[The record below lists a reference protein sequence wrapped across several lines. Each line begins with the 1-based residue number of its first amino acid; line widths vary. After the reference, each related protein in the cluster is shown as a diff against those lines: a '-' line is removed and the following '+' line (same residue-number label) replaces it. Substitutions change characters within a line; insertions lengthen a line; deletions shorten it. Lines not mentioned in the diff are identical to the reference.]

1 MAEATVTRISE
12 AVELPHDE
20 PPSPLSGA
28 DYLNEK
34 LEDAERLLI
43 YAAETGIDIKADVR
57 ENVLNARK
65 VAAKWDA
72 KTAANL
78 LAALTTLAATLK
90 PVTAE
95 SLKLCAQRKAAD
107 KTVRGYKRVAIA
119 LAVLIIPYSIATFV
133 TSAISEAIRKDIDT
147 ANAMAVKL
155 SDELP
160 PQAQRR
166 SDNERVNADALP
178 RGVTERDIIRDLQQF
193 TATVRSIDARARQLN
208 FFTVPK
214 VNDPFADK
222 RNTPDFLREI
232 FELPPGLPNLYEA
245 TIEKFQVYQD
255 ERLFAQS
262 TREGTSVLYGAIAT
276 CILPML
282 YALLGACAYL
292 LRLFEEQMRLR
303 TFTQSDAHIARFVIA
318 AIGGGVVGLFNNFN
332 ISQDA
337 SIPPLAIAFMVGYA
351 VDVFF
356 SFLEGLLQ
364 TFTRRGSSTPQPEAA
379 AKS

>member
-12 AVELPHDE
+12 AVELPHGE
-20 PPSPLSGA
+20 PVSPLSGA

-34 LEDAERLLI
+34 LQDAERLLT
-43 YAAETGIDIKADVR
+43 YAAETGIDIKSDVR

-65 VAAKWDA
+65 TAPEWDG

-78 LAALTTLAATLK
+78 LAALTTLTATFK
-90 PVTAE
+90 PII
-95 SLKLCAQRKAAD
+95 D
-107 KTVRGYKRVAIA
+107 KTVRNYKWFAIA
-119 LAVLIIPYSIATFV
+119 LAVLIIPYSIATFAS
-133 TSAISEAIRKDIDT
+133 SAISEAIRKDIDA
-147 ANAMAVKL
+147 ANALAVKL

-160 PQAQRR
+160 PQAQRT
-166 SDNERVNADALP
+166 SDNERVHAKSLP
-178 RGVTERDIIRDLQQF
+178 SGVTERDIIRDLQQF
-193 TATVRSIDARARQLN
+193 TATLRSIDARARQLN
-208 FFTVPK
+208 LFTVPR
-214 VNDPFADK
+214 VADPFADK
-222 RNTPDFLREI
+222 RDTPDFLRAL
-232 FELPPGLPNLYEA
+232 FELPPGLSNLYEA

-262 TREGTSVLYGAIAT
+262 IRESTSVLYGAIAT

-282 YALLGACAYL
+282 YALLGACAFL
-292 LRLFEEQMRLR
+292 LRSFEEQIRLR
-303 TFTQSDAHIARFVIA
+303 TFEPSDAHIARCVIA
-318 AIGGGVVGLFNNFN
+318 AIGGAVVGLFNNFN

-364 TFTRRGSSTPQPEAA
+364 TFTRRGGSPTPRTEAT

>member
-1 MAEATVTRISE
+1 MAEATVTRISDAVDLPQNE
-12 AVELPHDE
+12 ATF
-20 PPSPLSGA
+20 PLQGA
-28 DYLNEK
+28 DYLNAK
-34 LEDAERLLI
+34 LQDAERLLT
-43 YAAETGIDIKADVR
+43 YAAETGIEVKSDVR
-57 ENVLNARK
+57 DTVLEARK
-65 VAAKWDA
+65 SASKWDG

-78 LAALTTLAATLK
+78 LGALTTLAATLK

-95 SLKLCAQRKAAD
+95 SLKLCAEESIVD
-107 KTVRGYKRVAIA
+107 KTVRTYKRVAIV
-119 LAVLIIPYSIATFV
+119 LAVFIIPYSIATFV

-147 ANAMAVKL
+147 ANALAVKL

-160 PQAQRR
+160 PQAQST
-166 SDNERVNADALP
+166 SDNERVHVKALP
-178 RGVTERDIIRDLQQF
+178 RGVTESDIIRDLQSF
-193 TATVRSIDARARQLN
+193 TATLRSIDARARQLN
-208 FFTVPK
+208 IFTVPK
-214 VNDPFADK
+214 VSDPFAD
-222 RNTPDFLREI
+222 RRDNPDFLRQL
-232 FELPPGLPNLYEA
+232 FELPPGLSNLYEA

-255 ERLFAQS
+255 ERLFAQG
-262 TREGTSVLYGAIAT
+262 TRETASVIYGAIAA
-276 CILPML
+276 CILPVL

-292 LRLFEEQMRLR
+292 LRLFEVQIRLR
-303 TFTQSDAHIARFVIA
+303 TFTLSDAHIARFVIA

-364 TFTRRGSSTPQPEAA
+364 TFTRRGAAASQTESA

>member
-12 AVELPHDE
+12 AVGLPQDE
-20 PPSPLSGA
+20 PASPLLGA
-28 DYLNEK
+28 EYLNEK
-34 LEDAERLLI
+34 LKDAERLLT
-43 YAAETGIDIKADVR
+43 YAAETGIEIKSDVR

-65 VAAKWDA
+65 RASKWDE

-78 LAALTTLAATLK
+78 LSALTNLAATLK

-95 SLKLCAQRKAAD
+95 SLKLCAEQRVVD
-107 KTVRGYKRVAIA
+107 KTIRTYKRVAIA

-147 ANAMAVKL
+147 ANALAVKL

-166 SDNERVNADALP
+166 SDSERVHAEAVP

-193 TATVRSIDARARQLN
+193 TATLRSIDARARQLN
-208 FFTVPK
+208 VFTVPK
-214 VNDPFADK
+214 VTDPFAEK
-222 RNTPDFLREI
+222 RNTPDFLREV
-232 FELPPGLPNLYEA
+232 FELPAGLPNLYEA
-245 TIEKFQVYQD
+245 MIEKFQVYQD
-255 ERLFAQS
+255 ERLFAQT
-262 TREGTSVLYGAIAT
+262 TRETASVLYGAIAT

-292 LRLFEEQMRLR
+292 LRLFEEQIRLR
-303 TFTQSDAHIARFVIA
+303 TFTPSDAHIARFVIA
-318 AIGGGVVGLFNNFN
+318 AIGGAVVGLFNNFN
-332 ISQDA
+332 ITQDA

-356 SFLEGLLQ
+356 SFLESLLQ
-364 TFTRRGSSTPQPEAA
+364 TFTRRGSPTPRTEAA
-379 AKS
+379 AKR